1 MATRRTFLA
10 TAAAAASAGALA
22 ACARGANAPQGSAA
36 SPAASATA
44 SPDLDQFMTL
54 SALLTG
60 YTTLDAT
67 AGATYLQNLRSD
79 PQLSPGI
86 DDLFM
91 RSGLSSDGAPKSLAE
106 LTARGVFNNP
116 AALALYSRILADWY
130 SGTYDAASG
139 TVTQTWTGA
148 LAWKACTFTKP
159 PATCGGP
166 TGYWAKPPA

>member
-1 MATRRTFLA
+1 MASRRTFLV
-10 TAAAAASAGALA
+10 TAAAAASAGALG
-22 ACARGANAPQGSAA
+22 ACARGANAPQGGPA
-36 SPAASATA
+36 SPAASTTS
-44 SPDLDQFMTL
+44 SPDLDHFMTL

-60 YTTLDAT
+60 YAALDQA
-67 AGATYLQNLRSD
+67 AGAAYLQNLRGD
-79 PQLSPGI
+79 PQLSPGV

-91 RSGLSSDGAPKSLAE
+91 RSGVTSDGAPKTLAE

-166 TGYWAKPPA
+166 TGYWAKAPA

>member
-44 SPDLDQFMTL
+44 SPDLDHFMTL